1 MWNYP
6 VLTRRNHMRHIN
18 LQLFAEGAPAEP
30 TPAPA
35 PSPAP
40 APEPVQPAM
49 SVDDQLTKL
58 FTESMAEPPAVAVQ
72 PPAATPAPVQVPE
85 VTPTP
90 ELSLPENFKNVG
102 EVVRSLKNTQAELTK
117 KSQIAADL
125 QKTVDQIKADY
136 EAKIQAL
143 QTPPAQ
149 PPKDEL
155 EDKTPE
161 ELADM
166 LMADPKGF
174 IAKMTEAAVQKAVAP
189 LQSKLDPVVQSHE
202 VQALRELW
210 DEAVTEFQ
218 TANADMPEF
227 IDGMKEYIQK
237 NNLNGSKE
245 PGKVLENAYVY
256 AKGLKYSAPV
266 DPATLLNDPEFVNKN
281 ILTNPAIKEA
291 ILKAH
296 MQEISGN
303 KLPPV
308 ITGSSNG
315 VNVATPPPARPN
327 NIDEAGNQF
336 ESMLRG
342 NFSK

>member
-1 MWNYP
+1 MEDI
-6 VLTRRNHMRHIN
+6 MS
-18 LQLFAEGAPAEP
+18 LFAWNRRQQLLAPEGTGGGTPE
-30 TPAPA
+30 PAPA
-35 PSPAP
+35 TP
-40 APEPVQPAM
+40 APEPAPPGQPTL

-58 FTESMAEPPAVAVQ
+58 FTDAMAVT
-72 PPAATPAPVQVPE
+72 PPAAPAAQPPTPEPAPEPPPA
-85 VTPTP
+85 TPTP
-90 ELSLPENFKNVG
+90 EQLLAGKFKDTG
-102 EVVRSLKNTQAELTK
+102 ELVRAYQNLQTEFTR
-117 KSQIAADL
+117 KSQTASEL
-125 QKTVDQIKADY
+125 QKTADALKADY
-136 EAKIQAL
+136 EAKIQAM
-143 QTPPAQ
+143 QTPAQ

-227 IDGMKEYIQK
+227 IDGIKEYIQK

-266 DPATLLNDPEFVNKN
+266 DPAALLNDPEFVSKN
-281 ILTNPAIKEA
+281 ILANPAIKEA

-296 MQEISGN
+296 MQELQGN
-303 KLPPV
+303 RLPPV

-315 VNVATPPPARPN
+315 VNIVTPPPARPN